1 MYFCRPGLD
10 TALLP
15 GSFKQ
20 TIRGGNAGWR
30 FPPVLLSAP
39 LRHSLRQGH
48 CAQSSMECTLM
59 NYYGCYYTGR
69 GCPCSCDTSD
79 DELFQRGPQG
89 PQGIP
94 GERGPQGPR
103 GPKGD
108 PGCPGPVGPRGM
120 AGLPGAR
127 GPQGVRGDAGPKGDP
142 GPMGPQGIRG
152 VPGPMGPQGDRGP
165 VGPKGDPGPAGPMGP
180 KGEQGDPGARG
191 PVGEQGPMGEQGLQ
205 GETGPQGPQGER
217 GCPGPMGEQGPMG
230 PTGPAGEV
238 GPTGPQGL
246 TGLTGPTGPTG
257 PKGIQGV
264 TGPTGPQGIQGVTG
278 PTGPQ
283 GSQGVT
289 GPTGPQG
296 SQGVTGPTGP
306 TGPQGIQGVT
316 GPTGL
321 TGATPSVTV
330 RNVTSGSTAAVTATP
345 SDTGVAL
352 DFVLPQGPTGP
363 TGSTGVKGDI
373 GATGPAPTITVEE
386 SSPTAYRVRFHG
398 SGADVVSPN
407 LRASPEVY
415 NINLSSTGS
424 AREITL
430 GKLIL
435 NVQNAGTSAIRLSL
449 RAADTA
455 APVLVDLRRT
465 TIYDGS
471 TIESQTWNSVSFS
484 TAQIIDDILYDN
496 SQETHWMRLR
506 QQDPATKLWS
516 MCQITTFASAAGA
529 RVSVI
534 IDWYYTGVTFAAPSG
549 S

>member
-1 MYFCRPGLD
+1 
-10 TALLP
+10 
-15 GSFKQ
+15 
-20 TIRGGNAGWR
+20 
-30 FPPVLLSAP
+30 
-39 LRHSLRQGH
+39 
-48 CAQSSMECTLM
+48 M

-278 PTGPQ
+278 PTG
-283 GSQGVT
+283 
-289 GPTGPQG
+289 
-296 SQGVTGPTGP
+296 
-306 TGPQGIQGVT
+306 
-316 GPTGL
+316 L

-455 APVLVDLRRT
+455 APVLVDLQRT

>member
-1 MYFCRPGLD
+1 
-10 TALLP
+10 
-15 GSFKQ
+15 
-20 TIRGGNAGWR
+20 
-30 FPPVLLSAP
+30 
-39 LRHSLRQGH
+39 
-48 CAQSSMECTLM
+48 
-59 NYYGCYYTGR
+59 
-69 GCPCSCDTSD
+69 
-79 DELFQRGPQG
+79 
-89 PQGIP
+89 
-94 GERGPQGPR
+94 
-103 GPKGD
+103 
-108 PGCPGPVGPRGM
+108 
-120 AGLPGAR
+120 
-127 GPQGVRGDAGPKGDP
+127 
-142 GPMGPQGIRG
+142 
-152 VPGPMGPQGDRGP
+152 
-165 VGPKGDPGPAGPMGP
+165 
-180 KGEQGDPGARG
+180 
-191 PVGEQGPMGEQGLQ
+191 
-205 GETGPQGPQGER
+205 
-217 GCPGPMGEQGPMG
+217 MG

-257 PKGIQGV
+257 PQGIQGV

-283 GSQGVT
+283 GI
-289 GPTGPQG
+289 
-296 SQGVTGPTGP
+296 QGVTGPTGP
-306 TGPQGIQGVT
+306 TGPQGIQGVTGPTGPTGPQGSQGVT

-363 TGSTGVKGDI
+363 TGSAGVKGDI

-415 NINLSSTGS
+415 NMNLSSTGS

-435 NVQNAGTSAIRLSL
+435 NVQNGSSSSIRLSL
-449 RAADTA
+449 RAANTA

-471 TIESQTWNSVSFS
+471 TIESQTWNSVPFS
-484 TAQIIDDILYDN
+484 TSQIIDDVLYDN

-506 QQDPATKLWS
+506 QQDPATSLWS

-529 RVSVI
+529 RVSHI
-534 IDWYYTGVTFAAPSG
+534 GDWYYTRATFTVPTA
-549 S
+549 

>member
-1 MYFCRPGLD
+1 
-10 TALLP
+10 
-15 GSFKQ
+15 
-20 TIRGGNAGWR
+20 
-30 FPPVLLSAP
+30 
-39 LRHSLRQGH
+39 
-48 CAQSSMECTLM
+48 
-59 NYYGCYYTGR
+59 
-69 GCPCSCDTSD
+69 
-79 DELFQRGPQG
+79 
-89 PQGIP
+89 
-94 GERGPQGPR
+94 
-103 GPKGD
+103 
-108 PGCPGPVGPRGM
+108 
-120 AGLPGAR
+120 
-127 GPQGVRGDAGPKGDP
+127 
-142 GPMGPQGIRG
+142 
-152 VPGPMGPQGDRGP
+152 
-165 VGPKGDPGPAGPMGP
+165 
-180 KGEQGDPGARG
+180 
-191 PVGEQGPMGEQGLQ
+191 
-205 GETGPQGPQGER
+205 
-217 GCPGPMGEQGPMG
+217 MG
-230 PTGPAGEV
+230 PTGPAGEA

-246 TGLTGPTGPTG
+246 TGLTGPTGPIG
-257 PKGIQGV
+257 PSGAPGS

-278 PTGPQ
+278 PTGPT
-283 GSQGVT
+283 GSQGI
-289 GPTGPQG
+289 
-296 SQGVTGPTGP
+296 QGVTGPTGP

-316 GPTGL
+316 GPTGPTGPQGIQGVTGPTGPTGSQGIQGITGPTGPTGPQGIQGVTGP

-345 SDTGVAL
+345 SDTGVAR

-363 TGSTGVKGDI
+363 TGSAGVKGDI
-373 GATGPAPTITVEE
+373 GATGPAPTITAEE

-415 NINLSSTGS
+415 NMNLSSTGS

>member
-1 MYFCRPGLD
+1 
-10 TALLP
+10 
-15 GSFKQ
+15 
-20 TIRGGNAGWR
+20 
-30 FPPVLLSAP
+30 
-39 LRHSLRQGH
+39 
-48 CAQSSMECTLM
+48 M

-152 VPGPMGPQGDRGP
+152 VPGPMGLQGDRGP

-246 TGLTGPTGPTG
+246 TGLTGPTGP
-257 PKGIQGV
+257 I
-264 TGPTGPQGIQGVTG
+264 GPQGIQGVTG

-283 GSQGVT
+283 GS
-289 GPTGPQG
+289 
-296 SQGVTGPTGP
+296 
-306 TGPQGIQGVT
+306 QGVT

-415 NINLSSTGS
+415 NMNLSSTGS

>member
-1 MYFCRPGLD
+1 M
-10 TALLP
+10 
-15 GSFKQ
+15 
-20 TIRGGNAGWR
+20 
-30 FPPVLLSAP
+30 
-39 LRHSLRQGH
+39 
-48 CAQSSMECTLM
+48 
-59 NYYGCYYTGR
+59 
-69 GCPCSCDTSD
+69 
-79 DELFQRGPQG
+79 
-89 PQGIP
+89 
-94 GERGPQGPR
+94 
-103 GPKGD
+103 
-108 PGCPGPVGPRGM
+108 
-120 AGLPGAR
+120 
-127 GPQGVRGDAGPKGDP
+127 
-142 GPMGPQGIRG
+142 
-152 VPGPMGPQGDRGP
+152 
-165 VGPKGDPGPAGPMGP
+165 
-180 KGEQGDPGARG
+180 
-191 PVGEQGPMGEQGLQ
+191 
-205 GETGPQGPQGER
+205 
-217 GCPGPMGEQGPMG
+217 
-230 PTGPAGEV
+230 
-238 GPTGPQGL
+238 
-246 TGLTGPTGPTG
+246 
-257 PKGIQGV
+257 
-264 TGPTGPQGIQGVTG
+264 
-278 PTGPQ
+278 
-283 GSQGVT
+283 
-289 GPTGPQG
+289 
-296 SQGVTGPTGP
+296 QGVTGPTGP

-316 GPTGL
+316 GPTGPTGSQGIQGITGPTGPTGPQGIQGVTGPTGPIGPQGIQGVAGPTGPTGSQGIQGVTGP

-363 TGSTGVKGDI
+363 AGSAGVKGDI

-415 NINLSSTGS
+415 NMNLSSTGS

-435 NVQNAGTSAIRLSL
+435 SVQNASTSAIRLSL

>member
-1 MYFCRPGLD
+1 
-10 TALLP
+10 
-15 GSFKQ
+15 
-20 TIRGGNAGWR
+20 
-30 FPPVLLSAP
+30 
-39 LRHSLRQGH
+39 
-48 CAQSSMECTLM
+48 M

-120 AGLPGAR
+120 AGLPGTR

-264 TGPTGPQGIQGVTG
+264 TGPTGP
-278 PTGPQ
+278 
-283 GSQGVT
+283 
-289 GPTGPQG
+289 
-296 SQGVTGPTGP
+296 

-352 DFVLPQGPTGP
+352 DFVLPQGPSGP

-386 SSPTAYRVRFHG
+386 STPTTYRVRFHS
-398 SGADVVSPN
+398 SGADVISPN
-407 LRASPEVY
+407 LRAAPEVY
-415 NINLSSTGS
+415 NMDLSATGS
-424 AREITL
+424 TRDIPL

-435 NVQNAGTSAIRLSL
+435 NVQNGSSSSIRLSL
-449 RAADTA
+449 RAANTA

-471 TIESQTWNSVSFS
+471 TIESQTWNSVPFS
-484 TAQIIDDILYDN
+484 TSQIIDDVLYDN

-506 QQDPATKLWS
+506 QQDPATSLWS

-529 RVSVI
+529 RVSI
-534 IDWYYTGVTFAAPSG
+534 IVDWYYTGATFTVPTV
-549 S
+549 

>member
-1 MYFCRPGLD
+1 
-10 TALLP
+10 
-15 GSFKQ
+15 
-20 TIRGGNAGWR
+20 
-30 FPPVLLSAP
+30 
-39 LRHSLRQGH
+39 
-48 CAQSSMECTLM
+48 M

-120 AGLPGAR
+120 AGLPGTR

-246 TGLTGPTGPTG
+246 TGLTGPTGP
-257 PKGIQGV
+257 I
-264 TGPTGPQGIQGVTG
+264 GPQGIQGVTG

-289 GPTGPQG
+289 GPTG
-296 SQGVTGPTGP
+296 T
-306 TGPQGIQGVT
+306 
-316 GPTGL
+316 
-321 TGATPSVTV
+321 TPSVTV

-415 NINLSSTGS
+415 NMNLSSTGS

-449 RAADTA
+449 RTADTA

>member
-1 MYFCRPGLD
+1 
-10 TALLP
+10 
-15 GSFKQ
+15 
-20 TIRGGNAGWR
+20 
-30 FPPVLLSAP
+30 
-39 LRHSLRQGH
+39 
-48 CAQSSMECTLM
+48 
-59 NYYGCYYTGR
+59 
-69 GCPCSCDTSD
+69 
-79 DELFQRGPQG
+79 
-89 PQGIP
+89 
-94 GERGPQGPR
+94 
-103 GPKGD
+103 
-108 PGCPGPVGPRGM
+108 
-120 AGLPGAR
+120 
-127 GPQGVRGDAGPKGDP
+127 
-142 GPMGPQGIRG
+142 
-152 VPGPMGPQGDRGP
+152 
-165 VGPKGDPGPAGPMGP
+165 
-180 KGEQGDPGARG
+180 
-191 PVGEQGPMGEQGLQ
+191 
-205 GETGPQGPQGER
+205 
-217 GCPGPMGEQGPMG
+217 MG

-306 TGPQGIQGVT
+306 QGIQGVTGPTGPQGSQGVT

>member
-1 MYFCRPGLD
+1 
-10 TALLP
+10 
-15 GSFKQ
+15 
-20 TIRGGNAGWR
+20 
-30 FPPVLLSAP
+30 
-39 LRHSLRQGH
+39 
-48 CAQSSMECTLM
+48 
-59 NYYGCYYTGR
+59 
-69 GCPCSCDTSD
+69 
-79 DELFQRGPQG
+79 
-89 PQGIP
+89 
-94 GERGPQGPR
+94 
-103 GPKGD
+103 
-108 PGCPGPVGPRGM
+108 
-120 AGLPGAR
+120 
-127 GPQGVRGDAGPKGDP
+127 
-142 GPMGPQGIRG
+142 
-152 VPGPMGPQGDRGP
+152 
-165 VGPKGDPGPAGPMGP
+165 
-180 KGEQGDPGARG
+180 
-191 PVGEQGPMGEQGLQ
+191 
-205 GETGPQGPQGER
+205 
-217 GCPGPMGEQGPMG
+217 MG

-246 TGLTGPTGPTG
+246 TGLTGPTGPIG
-257 PKGIQGV
+257 PQGIQGV

-278 PTGPQ
+278 PTGP
-283 GSQGVT
+283 
-289 GPTGPQG
+289 
-296 SQGVTGPTGP
+296 
-306 TGPQGIQGVT
+306 
-316 GPTGL
+316 
-321 TGATPSVTV
+321 
-330 RNVTSGSTAAVTATP
+330 
-345 SDTGVAL
+345 
-352 DFVLPQGPTGP
+352 
-363 TGSTGVKGDI
+363 TGSAGVKGDI

>member
-1 MYFCRPGLD
+1 
-10 TALLP
+10 
-15 GSFKQ
+15 
-20 TIRGGNAGWR
+20 
-30 FPPVLLSAP
+30 
-39 LRHSLRQGH
+39 
-48 CAQSSMECTLM
+48 M

-257 PKGIQGV
+257 P
-264 TGPTGPQGIQGVTG
+264 
-278 PTGPQ
+278 
-283 GSQGVT
+283 
-289 GPTGPQG
+289 
-296 SQGVTGPTGP
+296 
-306 TGPQGIQGVT
+306 QGIQGVT

-415 NINLSSTGS
+415 NMNLSSTGS

>member
-1 MYFCRPGLD
+1 
-10 TALLP
+10 
-15 GSFKQ
+15 
-20 TIRGGNAGWR
+20 
-30 FPPVLLSAP
+30 
-39 LRHSLRQGH
+39 
-48 CAQSSMECTLM
+48 M

-246 TGLTGPTGPTG
+246 TGLTGPTGP
-257 PKGIQGV
+257 I
-264 TGPTGPQGIQGVTG
+264 GPQGIQGVTG

-283 GSQGVT
+283 GS
-289 GPTGPQG
+289 
-296 SQGVTGPTGP
+296 
-306 TGPQGIQGVT
+306 QGVT

-415 NINLSSTGS
+415 NMNLSSTGS

>member
-1 MYFCRPGLD
+1 
-10 TALLP
+10 
-15 GSFKQ
+15 
-20 TIRGGNAGWR
+20 
-30 FPPVLLSAP
+30 
-39 LRHSLRQGH
+39 
-48 CAQSSMECTLM
+48 
-59 NYYGCYYTGR
+59 
-69 GCPCSCDTSD
+69 
-79 DELFQRGPQG
+79 
-89 PQGIP
+89 
-94 GERGPQGPR
+94 
-103 GPKGD
+103 
-108 PGCPGPVGPRGM
+108 
-120 AGLPGAR
+120 
-127 GPQGVRGDAGPKGDP
+127 
-142 GPMGPQGIRG
+142 
-152 VPGPMGPQGDRGP
+152 
-165 VGPKGDPGPAGPMGP
+165 
-180 KGEQGDPGARG
+180 
-191 PVGEQGPMGEQGLQ
+191 
-205 GETGPQGPQGER
+205 
-217 GCPGPMGEQGPMG
+217 MG

-283 GSQGVT
+283 GIQGVTGPTGPQGIQGVT

-296 SQGVTGPTGP
+296 SQGVTGPTG
-306 TGPQGIQGVT
+306 T
-316 GPTGL
+316 
-321 TGATPSVTV
+321 TPSVTV

-415 NINLSSTGS
+415 NMNLSSTGS

>member
-1 MYFCRPGLD
+1 
-10 TALLP
+10 
-15 GSFKQ
+15 
-20 TIRGGNAGWR
+20 
-30 FPPVLLSAP
+30 
-39 LRHSLRQGH
+39 
-48 CAQSSMECTLM
+48 
-59 NYYGCYYTGR
+59 
-69 GCPCSCDTSD
+69 
-79 DELFQRGPQG
+79 
-89 PQGIP
+89 
-94 GERGPQGPR
+94 
-103 GPKGD
+103 
-108 PGCPGPVGPRGM
+108 M
-120 AGLPGAR
+120 AGLPGTR

-246 TGLTGPTGPTG
+246 TGLTGPTGPIG
-257 PKGIQGV
+257 PQGIQGV

-278 PTGPQ
+278 PTGP
-283 GSQGVT
+283 
-289 GPTGPQG
+289 
-296 SQGVTGPTGP
+296 
-306 TGPQGIQGVT
+306 
-316 GPTGL
+316 
-321 TGATPSVTV
+321 
-330 RNVTSGSTAAVTATP
+330 
-345 SDTGVAL
+345 
-352 DFVLPQGPTGP
+352 
-363 TGSTGVKGDI
+363 TGSAGVKGDI

-415 NINLSSTGS
+415 NMNLSSTGS

>member
-1 MYFCRPGLD
+1 
-10 TALLP
+10 
-15 GSFKQ
+15 
-20 TIRGGNAGWR
+20 
-30 FPPVLLSAP
+30 
-39 LRHSLRQGH
+39 
-48 CAQSSMECTLM
+48 M

-120 AGLPGAR
+120 AGLPGTR
-127 GPQGVRGDAGPKGDP
+127 GPQGVRGDAGP
-142 GPMGPQGIRG
+142 
-152 VPGPMGPQGDRGP
+152 
-165 VGPKGDPGPAGPMGP
+165 
-180 KGEQGDPGARG
+180 
-191 PVGEQGPMGEQGLQ
+191 
-205 GETGPQGPQGER
+205 
-217 GCPGPMGEQGPMG
+217 
-230 PTGPAGEV
+230 
-238 GPTGPQGL
+238 
-246 TGLTGPTGPTG
+246 
-257 PKGIQGV
+257 
-264 TGPTGPQGIQGVTG
+264 TGPQGI
-278 PTGPQ
+278 
-283 GSQGVT
+283 
-289 GPTGPQG
+289 
-296 SQGVTGPTGP
+296 QGVTGPTGP

-316 GPTGL
+316 GPTGP
-321 TGATPSVTV
+321 TGPQGSQGVTGPTGTTPSVTV

-363 TGSTGVKGDI
+363 TGSAGVKGDI

-415 NINLSSTGS
+415 NMNLSSTGS

>member
-1 MYFCRPGLD
+1 
-10 TALLP
+10 
-15 GSFKQ
+15 
-20 TIRGGNAGWR
+20 
-30 FPPVLLSAP
+30 
-39 LRHSLRQGH
+39 
-48 CAQSSMECTLM
+48 M

-264 TGPTGPQGIQGVTG
+264 TGPTGP
-278 PTGPQ
+278 
-283 GSQGVT
+283 
-289 GPTGPQG
+289 
-296 SQGVTGPTGP
+296 

-415 NINLSSTGS
+415 NMNLSSTGS

-534 IDWYYTGVTFAAPSG
+534 IDWYYTGVTFAAPYG

>member
-1 MYFCRPGLD
+1 
-10 TALLP
+10 
-15 GSFKQ
+15 
-20 TIRGGNAGWR
+20 
-30 FPPVLLSAP
+30 
-39 LRHSLRQGH
+39 
-48 CAQSSMECTLM
+48 
-59 NYYGCYYTGR
+59 
-69 GCPCSCDTSD
+69 
-79 DELFQRGPQG
+79 
-89 PQGIP
+89 
-94 GERGPQGPR
+94 
-103 GPKGD
+103 
-108 PGCPGPVGPRGM
+108 
-120 AGLPGAR
+120 
-127 GPQGVRGDAGPKGDP
+127 
-142 GPMGPQGIRG
+142 
-152 VPGPMGPQGDRGP
+152 
-165 VGPKGDPGPAGPMGP
+165 
-180 KGEQGDPGARG
+180 
-191 PVGEQGPMGEQGLQ
+191 
-205 GETGPQGPQGER
+205 
-217 GCPGPMGEQGPMG
+217 MG

-246 TGLTGPTGPTG
+246 TGLTGPTGP
-257 PKGIQGV
+257 
-264 TGPTGPQGIQGVTG
+264 
-278 PTGPQ
+278 Q

-289 GPTGPQG
+289 GPTG
-296 SQGVTGPTGP
+296 T
-306 TGPQGIQGVT
+306 
-316 GPTGL
+316 
-321 TGATPSVTV
+321 TPSVTV

-363 TGSTGVKGDI
+363 TGSAGVKGDI

-415 NINLSSTGS
+415 NMSLSSTGS

>member
-1 MYFCRPGLD
+1 M
-10 TALLP
+10 
-15 GSFKQ
+15 
-20 TIRGGNAGWR
+20 
-30 FPPVLLSAP
+30 
-39 LRHSLRQGH
+39 
-48 CAQSSMECTLM
+48 
-59 NYYGCYYTGR
+59 
-69 GCPCSCDTSD
+69 
-79 DELFQRGPQG
+79 
-89 PQGIP
+89 
-94 GERGPQGPR
+94 
-103 GPKGD
+103 
-108 PGCPGPVGPRGM
+108 
-120 AGLPGAR
+120 
-127 GPQGVRGDAGPKGDP
+127 
-142 GPMGPQGIRG
+142 
-152 VPGPMGPQGDRGP
+152 
-165 VGPKGDPGPAGPMGP
+165 
-180 KGEQGDPGARG
+180 
-191 PVGEQGPMGEQGLQ
+191 
-205 GETGPQGPQGER
+205 
-217 GCPGPMGEQGPMG
+217 
-230 PTGPAGEV
+230 
-238 GPTGPQGL
+238 
-246 TGLTGPTGPTG
+246 
-257 PKGIQGV
+257 
-264 TGPTGPQGIQGVTG
+264 
-278 PTGPQ
+278 
-283 GSQGVT
+283 
-289 GPTGPQG
+289 
-296 SQGVTGPTGP
+296 
-306 TGPQGIQGVT
+306 
-316 GPTGL
+316 
-321 TGATPSVTV
+321 

-363 TGSTGVKGDI
+363 AGSAGVKGDI

-415 NINLSSTGS
+415 NMNLSSTGS

>member
-1 MYFCRPGLD
+1 
-10 TALLP
+10 
-15 GSFKQ
+15 
-20 TIRGGNAGWR
+20 
-30 FPPVLLSAP
+30 
-39 LRHSLRQGH
+39 
-48 CAQSSMECTLM
+48 
-59 NYYGCYYTGR
+59 
-69 GCPCSCDTSD
+69 
-79 DELFQRGPQG
+79 
-89 PQGIP
+89 
-94 GERGPQGPR
+94 
-103 GPKGD
+103 
-108 PGCPGPVGPRGM
+108 
-120 AGLPGAR
+120 
-127 GPQGVRGDAGPKGDP
+127 
-142 GPMGPQGIRG
+142 
-152 VPGPMGPQGDRGP
+152 
-165 VGPKGDPGPAGPMGP
+165 
-180 KGEQGDPGARG
+180 
-191 PVGEQGPMGEQGLQ
+191 
-205 GETGPQGPQGER
+205 
-217 GCPGPMGEQGPMG
+217 MG

-283 GSQGVT
+283 GNQGVTGPTGPQGSQGVTGPTGPQGIQGVT

-321 TGATPSVTV
+321 TG
-330 RNVTSGSTAAVTATP
+330 ATP

-415 NINLSSTGS
+415 NMNLSSTGS

>member
-1 MYFCRPGLD
+1 
-10 TALLP
+10 
-15 GSFKQ
+15 
-20 TIRGGNAGWR
+20 
-30 FPPVLLSAP
+30 
-39 LRHSLRQGH
+39 
-48 CAQSSMECTLM
+48 
-59 NYYGCYYTGR
+59 
-69 GCPCSCDTSD
+69 
-79 DELFQRGPQG
+79 
-89 PQGIP
+89 
-94 GERGPQGPR
+94 
-103 GPKGD
+103 
-108 PGCPGPVGPRGM
+108 
-120 AGLPGAR
+120 
-127 GPQGVRGDAGPKGDP
+127 
-142 GPMGPQGIRG
+142 
-152 VPGPMGPQGDRGP
+152 
-165 VGPKGDPGPAGPMGP
+165 
-180 KGEQGDPGARG
+180 
-191 PVGEQGPMGEQGLQ
+191 
-205 GETGPQGPQGER
+205 
-217 GCPGPMGEQGPMG
+217 MG

-246 TGLTGPTGPTG
+246 TGL
-257 PKGIQGV
+257 
-264 TGPTGPQGIQGVTG
+264 
-278 PTGPQ
+278 
-283 GSQGVT
+283 
-289 GPTGPQG
+289 
-296 SQGVTGPTGP
+296 
-306 TGPQGIQGVT
+306 T

-415 NINLSSTGS
+415 NMNLSSTGS

-435 NVQNAGTSAIRLSL
+435 NVQNGSSSSIRLSL
-449 RAADTA
+449 RAANTA

-471 TIESQTWNSVSFS
+471 TIESQTWNSVPFS
-484 TAQIIDDILYDN
+484 TSQIIDDVLYDN

-506 QQDPATKLWS
+506 QQDPATSLWS

-529 RVSVI
+529 RVSI
-534 IDWYYTGVTFAAPSG
+534 IVDWYYTGATFTVPTV
-549 S
+549 

>member
-1 MYFCRPGLD
+1 
-10 TALLP
+10 
-15 GSFKQ
+15 
-20 TIRGGNAGWR
+20 
-30 FPPVLLSAP
+30 
-39 LRHSLRQGH
+39 
-48 CAQSSMECTLM
+48 M

-120 AGLPGAR
+120 AGLPGTR

-165 VGPKGDPGPAGPMGP
+165 VGPKGDPDPAGPMGP

-246 TGLTGPTGPTG
+246 TGLTGPTGP
-257 PKGIQGV
+257 I
-264 TGPTGPQGIQGVTG
+264 GPQGIQGVTG

-289 GPTGPQG
+289 GPTG
-296 SQGVTGPTGP
+296 T
-306 TGPQGIQGVT
+306 
-316 GPTGL
+316 
-321 TGATPSVTV
+321 TPSVTV

-415 NINLSSTGS
+415 NMNLSSTGS

>member
-1 MYFCRPGLD
+1 
-10 TALLP
+10 
-15 GSFKQ
+15 
-20 TIRGGNAGWR
+20 
-30 FPPVLLSAP
+30 
-39 LRHSLRQGH
+39 
-48 CAQSSMECTLM
+48 M

-257 PKGIQGV
+257 P
-264 TGPTGPQGIQGVTG
+264 QGIQGA
-278 PTGPQ
+278 
-283 GSQGVT
+283 
-289 GPTGPQG
+289 
-296 SQGVTGPTGP
+296 TGP

-415 NINLSSTGS
+415 NMNLSSTGS

>member
-1 MYFCRPGLD
+1 MGL
-10 TALLP
+10 
-15 GSFKQ
+15 
-20 TIRGGNAGWR
+20 
-30 FPPVLLSAP
+30 
-39 LRHSLRQGH
+39 
-48 CAQSSMECTLM
+48 
-59 NYYGCYYTGR
+59 
-69 GCPCSCDTSD
+69 
-79 DELFQRGPQG
+79 
-89 PQGIP
+89 
-94 GERGPQGPR
+94 
-103 GPKGD
+103 
-108 PGCPGPVGPRGM
+108 
-120 AGLPGAR
+120 
-127 GPQGVRGDAGPKGDP
+127 
-142 GPMGPQGIRG
+142 
-152 VPGPMGPQGDRGP
+152 
-165 VGPKGDPGPAGPMGP
+165 
-180 KGEQGDPGARG
+180 
-191 PVGEQGPMGEQGLQ
+191 
-205 GETGPQGPQGER
+205 
-217 GCPGPMGEQGPMG
+217 
-230 PTGPAGEV
+230 TGPAGEV

-257 PKGIQGV
+257 PQGIQGV

-283 GSQGVT
+283 GI
-289 GPTGPQG
+289 
-296 SQGVTGPTGP
+296 QGVTGPTGP
-306 TGPQGIQGVT
+306 TGPQGIQGVTGPTGPTGPQGSQGVT

-363 TGSTGVKGDI
+363 TGSAGVKGDI

-415 NINLSSTGS
+415 NMNLSSTGS

-435 NVQNAGTSAIRLSL
+435 NVQNGSSSSIRLSL
-449 RAADTA
+449 RAANTA

-471 TIESQTWNSVSFS
+471 TIESQTWNSVPFS
-484 TAQIIDDILYDN
+484 TSQIIDDVLYDN

-506 QQDPATKLWS
+506 QQDPATSLWS

-529 RVSVI
+529 RVSI
-534 IDWYYTGVTFAAPSG
+534 IVDRYYTGATFTVPTA
-549 S
+549 

>member
-1 MYFCRPGLD
+1 
-10 TALLP
+10 
-15 GSFKQ
+15 
-20 TIRGGNAGWR
+20 
-30 FPPVLLSAP
+30 
-39 LRHSLRQGH
+39 
-48 CAQSSMECTLM
+48 M

-120 AGLPGAR
+120 AGLPGTR
-127 GPQGVRGDAGPKGDP
+127 GPQGVRGDAGP
-142 GPMGPQGIRG
+142 
-152 VPGPMGPQGDRGP
+152 
-165 VGPKGDPGPAGPMGP
+165 
-180 KGEQGDPGARG
+180 
-191 PVGEQGPMGEQGLQ
+191 
-205 GETGPQGPQGER
+205 
-217 GCPGPMGEQGPMG
+217 
-230 PTGPAGEV
+230 
-238 GPTGPQGL
+238 
-246 TGLTGPTGPTG
+246 
-257 PKGIQGV
+257 
-264 TGPTGPQGIQGVTG
+264 TGPQGI
-278 PTGPQ
+278 
-283 GSQGVT
+283 
-289 GPTGPQG
+289 
-296 SQGVTGPTGP
+296 QGVTGPTGP

-316 GPTGL
+316 GPTGP
-321 TGATPSVTV
+321 TGPQGSQGVTGPTGTTPSVTV

-415 NINLSSTGS
+415 NMNLSSTGS

>member
-1 MYFCRPGLD
+1 
-10 TALLP
+10 
-15 GSFKQ
+15 
-20 TIRGGNAGWR
+20 
-30 FPPVLLSAP
+30 
-39 LRHSLRQGH
+39 
-48 CAQSSMECTLM
+48 M

-230 PTGPAGEV
+230 PMGPTGPAGEV

-264 TGPTGPQGIQGVTG
+264 TGPTGPQG
-278 PTGPQ
+278 
-283 GSQGVT
+283 SQGVT
-289 GPTGPQG
+289 GPTG
-296 SQGVTGPTGP
+296 T
-306 TGPQGIQGVT
+306 
-316 GPTGL
+316 
-321 TGATPSVTV
+321 TPSVTV

-415 NINLSSTGS
+415 NMNLSSTGS

>member
-1 MYFCRPGLD
+1 
-10 TALLP
+10 
-15 GSFKQ
+15 
-20 TIRGGNAGWR
+20 
-30 FPPVLLSAP
+30 
-39 LRHSLRQGH
+39 
-48 CAQSSMECTLM
+48 M

-257 PKGIQGV
+257 PK
-264 TGPTGPQGIQGVTG
+264 
-278 PTGPQ
+278 
-283 GSQGVT
+283 
-289 GPTGPQG
+289 
-296 SQGVTGPTGP
+296 
-306 TGPQGIQGVT
+306 GIQGVT

>member
-1 MYFCRPGLD
+1 
-10 TALLP
+10 
-15 GSFKQ
+15 
-20 TIRGGNAGWR
+20 
-30 FPPVLLSAP
+30 
-39 LRHSLRQGH
+39 
-48 CAQSSMECTLM
+48 
-59 NYYGCYYTGR
+59 
-69 GCPCSCDTSD
+69 
-79 DELFQRGPQG
+79 
-89 PQGIP
+89 
-94 GERGPQGPR
+94 
-103 GPKGD
+103 
-108 PGCPGPVGPRGM
+108 
-120 AGLPGAR
+120 
-127 GPQGVRGDAGPKGDP
+127 
-142 GPMGPQGIRG
+142 
-152 VPGPMGPQGDRGP
+152 
-165 VGPKGDPGPAGPMGP
+165 
-180 KGEQGDPGARG
+180 
-191 PVGEQGPMGEQGLQ
+191 
-205 GETGPQGPQGER
+205 
-217 GCPGPMGEQGPMG
+217 MG

-257 PKGIQGV
+257 PKGI
-264 TGPTGPQGIQGVTG
+264 
-278 PTGPQ
+278 
-283 GSQGVT
+283 
-289 GPTGPQG
+289 
-296 SQGVTGPTGP
+296 QGVTGPTGP

-352 DFVLPQGPTGP
+352 DFVLPQGPSGP

-386 SSPTAYRVRFHG
+386 STPTTYRVRFHS
-398 SGADVVSPN
+398 SGADVISPN
-407 LRASPEVY
+407 LRAAPEVY
-415 NINLSSTGS
+415 NMDLSATGS
-424 AREITL
+424 TRDIPL

-435 NVQNAGTSAIRLSL
+435 NVQNGSSSSIRLSL
-449 RAADTA
+449 RAANTA

-471 TIESQTWNSVSFS
+471 TIESQTWNSVPFS
-484 TAQIIDDILYDN
+484 TSQIIDDVLYDN

-506 QQDPATKLWS
+506 QQDPATSLWS

>member
-1 MYFCRPGLD
+1 
-10 TALLP
+10 
-15 GSFKQ
+15 
-20 TIRGGNAGWR
+20 
-30 FPPVLLSAP
+30 
-39 LRHSLRQGH
+39 
-48 CAQSSMECTLM
+48 M

-246 TGLTGPTGPTG
+246 TGLTGPTGP
-257 PKGIQGV
+257 I
-264 TGPTGPQGIQGVTG
+264 GPQGIHGVTG

-289 GPTGPQG
+289 GPTG
-296 SQGVTGPTGP
+296 T
-306 TGPQGIQGVT
+306 
-316 GPTGL
+316 
-321 TGATPSVTV
+321 TPSVTV

-415 NINLSSTGS
+415 NMNLSSTGS

>member
-1 MYFCRPGLD
+1 
-10 TALLP
+10 
-15 GSFKQ
+15 
-20 TIRGGNAGWR
+20 
-30 FPPVLLSAP
+30 
-39 LRHSLRQGH
+39 
-48 CAQSSMECTLM
+48 M

-278 PTGPQ
+278 PTG
-283 GSQGVT
+283 
-289 GPTGPQG
+289 
-296 SQGVTGPTGP
+296 
-306 TGPQGIQGVT
+306 
-316 GPTGL
+316 L

-415 NINLSSTGS
+415 NMNLSSTGS

-496 SQETHWMRLR
+496 SQETHWMRPR

>member
-1 MYFCRPGLD
+1 
-10 TALLP
+10 
-15 GSFKQ
+15 
-20 TIRGGNAGWR
+20 
-30 FPPVLLSAP
+30 
-39 LRHSLRQGH
+39 
-48 CAQSSMECTLM
+48 M

-246 TGLTGPTGPTG
+246 TGLTGPTGP
-257 PKGIQGV
+257 I
-264 TGPTGPQGIQGVTG
+264 GPQGIQGVTG

-289 GPTGPQG
+289 GPTG
-296 SQGVTGPTGP
+296 T
-306 TGPQGIQGVT
+306 
-316 GPTGL
+316 
-321 TGATPSVTV
+321 TPSVTV